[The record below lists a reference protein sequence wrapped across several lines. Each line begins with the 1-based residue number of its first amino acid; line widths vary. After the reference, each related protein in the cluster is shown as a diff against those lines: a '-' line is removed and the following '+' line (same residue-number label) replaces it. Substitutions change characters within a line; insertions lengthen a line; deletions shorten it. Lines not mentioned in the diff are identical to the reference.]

1 MPLPLPPVA
10 EREGEA
16 RQRHGVEQAP
26 HRERV
31 TQTHKALVKDEVDRE
46 PLAKVAAMDNVAQ
59 MLVIRPV
66 VAPDDRLPH
75 AGIRRVS
82 RLHQH
87 KALAVRA
94 RGSRADSR
102 EPGLQDDALVQLV
115 DERCDGDPDALP
127 SSHEFEV
134 DRREAWSV
142 TKGVSRIPSRSPNH
156 FHRLQGS
163 FWLSRTHLHPDLQS
177 TSSHTKGKVVLIS
190 AK

>member
-1 MPLPLPPVA
+1 VPLPLPPVA

-115 DERCDGDPDALP
+115 DCGVWEQKLEVGPWSAMSFSQDQIHSHVVYSSDHLP
-127 SSHEFEV
+127 SVAMATPTRCPLHM
-134 DRREAWSV
+134 
-142 TKGVSRIPSRSPNH
+142 NL
-156 FHRLQGS
+156 RLIAERHG
-163 FWLSRTHLHPDLQS
+163 P
-177 TSSHTKGKVVLIS
+177 
-190 AK
+190 